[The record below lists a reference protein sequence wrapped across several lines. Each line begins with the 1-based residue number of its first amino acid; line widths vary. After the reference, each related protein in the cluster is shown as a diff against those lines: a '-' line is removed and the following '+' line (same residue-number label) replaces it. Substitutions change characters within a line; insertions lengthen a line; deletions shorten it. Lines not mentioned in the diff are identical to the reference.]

1 VTAVATKPTTVP
13 AAVPA
18 ARAVPPEK
26 RPVPGLG
33 PALKS
38 KQPTAT
44 ERTLD
49 SGVRVTAVR
58 RTGVPLVE
66 LRLRIPFGSTVASHP
81 ARASLLGETLLAGTE
96 KHTQVELAEAVQS
109 LGAHLS
115 VSVDSDR
122 LLLGGAVLRP
132 GLPALLELI
141 AEILTTATYPT
152 GEVALE
158 RDRMVENLA
167 VARSQPSVLAREAL
181 RRRLYGDHPYAREIP
196 LPETVAAITRAQLR
210 KLHAERVVPAGAT
223 LILVG
228 DLSPARA
235 LDRVESVL
243 SPWAP
248 EGKPRTLPRL
258 PAVQARPPLLV
269 HRAGSVQ
276 SSIRMGGSS
285 PRRDDEAYPSL
296 HLANYVFG
304 GYFSSRLVE
313 NIREDKGYTYS
324 PHSRIEHAVAG
335 SSLIVEADVAN
346 EVTAPALMEIAYE
359 LGRIATL
366 PISVQELADVRQYAT
381 GTLALATATQSGLAS
396 MLSGLAGS
404 GLGLDWLRAYP
415 ARLAAVT
422 RESAYEAARRWL
434 APSALSTVVLG
445 DTEQIA
451 GPVGVLGSYELPE

>member
-1 VTAVATKPTTVP
+1 MTAL

-18 ARAVPPEK
+18 IQPER

-33 PALKS
+33 PAPKA

-44 ERTLD
+44 ERTFGNGLHA
-49 SGVRVTAVR
+49 VAVR

-66 LRLRIPFGSTVASHP
+66 VRLRIPFGSTAATHP
-81 ARASLLGETLLAGTE
+81 ARASLLGEALLAGTA
-96 KHTQVELAEAVQS
+96 KHTQVELAEAVQA

-132 GLPALLELI
+132 GLPALLDLI

-152 GEVALE
+152 REVALE

-196 LPETVAAITRAQLR
+196 LPETVAAITPGQLR
-210 KLHAERVVPAGAT
+210 KLHADRVIPAGAV
-223 LILVG
+223 LVLVG
-228 DLSPARA
+228 DLTPARV
-235 LDRVESVL
+235 LDRAESVL
-243 SPWAP
+243 SPWQP
-248 EGKPRTLPRL
+248 EGKPRALPRL
-258 PAVQARPPLLV
+258 PALVVRPPLLV

-276 SSIRMGGSS
+276 SSIRLGGSA
-285 PRRDDEAYPSL
+285 PGRADEAYPSL
-296 HLANYVFG
+296 HLANYIFG

-324 PHSRIEHAVAG
+324 PHSRIEHAAAG

-346 EVTAPALMEIAYE
+346 EVTAPALLEIGYE
-359 LGRIATL
+359 LGRMATL
-366 PISVQELADVRQYAT
+366 PVSEQELADVRQYAI
-381 GTLALATATQSGLAS
+381 GTLALATATQAGLAS
-396 MLSGLAGS
+396 MLSGLAGT
-404 GLGLDWLRAYP
+404 GLGLEWLRAYP
-415 ARLAAVT
+415 GRLAAVT
-422 RESAYEAARRWL
+422 RESAFAAAQRWL
-434 APSALSTVVLG
+434 APAALSPVVLG

-451 GPVGVLGSYELPE
+451 GPLGVLGPYELPEQA